1 MSQYS
6 SVVRSKEVAN
16 QYEDAVM
23 AEQEDGECLIDDDK
37 TKCVEEGK
45 EEEIMVVSGQG
56 EEDEI

>member
-1 MSQYS
+1 M
-6 SVVRSKEVAN
+6 AN